1 MSPEFFPNAP
11 PPANIANAEGLEKF
25 PGLLTMLGRF
35 TSTLVHD
42 LRSPLTVIR
51 NSVHFLR
58 SMVPPSTR
66 VTDHLDMIDSE
77 TIEMNRVFTRLLEI
91 CQEWTPD
98 PEDVE
103 FEPMVTELIAEVDRN
118 REVQWRFDFH
128 YQPTVIWCDRARFRQ
143 AIRQLLSN
151 AISAMKGAGE
161 ISITARQEPEGHL
174 IDVRDRGPGVPP
186 ELKETLFD
194 PFVTTKR
201 TGMGLGLTYCQTV
214 VKRHLGTITVVDSSS
229 SGATFRIM
237 LPRKGPRSVP
247 AKPAVVT

>member
-1 MSPEFFPNAP
+1 MSQEFFPSAP
-11 PPANIANAEGLEKF
+11 PPTNIANAGGIEKF

-58 SMVPPSTR
+58 GMVPPSTKM
-66 VTDHLDMIDSE
+66 TDHLDMIDSE
-77 TIEMNRVFTRLLEI
+77 TTEMNRVFTRLLEV

-103 FEPMVTELIAEVDRN
+103 FEPMVTELIAELDRN
-118 REVQWRFDFH
+118 REVYWRCDFR
-128 YQPTVIWCDRARFRQ
+128 YQPTVIWCDRARFKQ

-151 AISAMKGAGE
+151 AISAMKGEGE
-161 ISITARQEPEGHL
+161 IFITAWQEPEGHL
-174 IDVRDRGPGVPP
+174 IEVRDRGPGVPP
-186 ELKETLFD
+186 EIKETLFD

-201 TGMGLGLTYCQTV
+201 TSMGLGLTYCQTV
-214 VKRHLGTITVVDSSS
+214 VKRHLGTITVDSTS
-229 SGATFRIM
+229 SGATFRIL
-237 LPRKGPRSVP
+237 LPRKGPRSVLG
-247 AKPAVVT
+247 KPAVVT